1 MPIRIIDNISD
12 YNVSYTLSKQF
23 NNSMDSVDLLFE
35 KGLLKTTKNN
45 DCKFLFPIFKP
56 YSILTRLVIYGLM
69 DYRELA
75 NENEFKVY
83 EFVDWL
89 SADKRYRNY
98 LILVWITKKLKEH
111 HKDSYFFNRTCKYPI
126 EAKKQIQESNLKDF
140 NCFDLLNLDEYKK
153 STLKKFTMNKTKIRK
168 ALYLLSNSVILDI
181 FDKQST
187 TDNTLID
194 VENLTDNIKTYEVI
208 KLNKAFFKI
217 ERRVKLD
224 NWLF

>member
-1 MPIRIIDNISD
+1 MPIKIIDNISD
-12 YNVSYTLSKQF
+12 YYTTYCISEEF
-23 NNSMDSVDLLFE
+23 NSNMDSVDLLFE

-56 YSILTRLVIYGLM
+56 YAILTRIVIYALM

-75 NENEFKVY
+75 QENEFKVY

-89 SADKRYRNY
+89 SADKKYRNY

-111 HKDSYFFNRTCKYPI
+111 KKDNYFFQKTCQYPI
-126 EAKKQIQESNLKDF
+126 EAEEQIKQSNLQDF
-140 NCFDLLNLDEYKK
+140 NCFDILDIKEYKK
-153 STLKKFTMNKTKIRK
+153 STLKNFTMNKTKIRK
-168 ALYLLSNSVILDI
+168 TLYLLSNSVILDI

-187 TDNTLID
+187 SDKTMIE
-194 VENLTDNIKTYEVI
+194 VENLTDTVKTYEVI

-217 ERRVKLD
+217 QRRFVLN